1 MDPALLDAVAEV
13 TARFPDMGVKKIVA
27 AVQGE
32 EYGLQCGA
40 KEVRLAVAH
49 AKAAAADHADGSVT
63 MEKGTP
69 AKTTDENV
77 QGKPENKGKETMKE
91 GVAATIRAAKVPP
104 PAKGEEKA
112 GATVET
118 PPHAQSL
125 VKPRSALAIL
135 EQAFRSN
142 TRANNLALLTRRC
155 WFISNRSGAV
165 QGLIGDKRGE
175 DGTLWIN
182 VLAVDEDTRGQ
193 GLGTCL
199 TRCLAQSFPAESTI
213 FAQADTVSWKF
224 YSKLGFS
231 ADEGHASNN
240 DCTAMALT
248 GDRLASLRAPHSA
261 TPADWFHSEG
271 TFSLDELKALGGKDP
286 GAQQCG
292 MPTLSTARA
301 GNCGGGGGGKTTAKR
316 KKKTKPNQPCPCGSG
331 LKTKKC
337 PCDQQTTQQAMVP
350 IVQVEDETV
359 MRPDDD
365 RPRDGT
371 GAIMY
376 DAKHDPARSQQ
387 MRGFATNMRAECAE
401 QGVDLGRL
409 DTVMAIYVFA
419 TTITANSQEVSKN
432 VDNLLYFPSKLCQK
446 LT

>member
-350 IVQVEDETV
+350 IV
-359 MRPDDD
+359 
-365 RPRDGT
+365 
-371 GAIMY
+371 
-376 DAKHDPARSQQ
+376 
-387 MRGFATNMRAECAE
+387 
-401 QGVDLGRL
+401 
-409 DTVMAIYVFA
+409 
-419 TTITANSQEVSKN
+419 
-432 VDNLLYFPSKLCQK
+432 
-446 LT
+446 